1 MTMHGMVP
9 PLPPSDP
16 DGKGTGRLGQGQEQ
30 ALSHMT
36 SSRRGSA
43 LGVVVTLRTTPHA
56 LYLHNMGVFQATV
69 KPRDGTSPEELD
81 VSSFF
86 SSSSLSLFSPPV
98 SVPAS
103 RSLSVS
109 LDSSTLM
116 VGVLGR
122 LLLLGSLPLLRPP
135 GRLGGVFIRSAVR
148 AAANSLAPSYE
159 VKHRH
164 QVKFYTSFR
173 WRRKGLHKASSSRN
187 GSQHPFLF
195 HK

>member
-1 MTMHGMVP
+1 MI
-9 PLPPSDP
+9 
-16 DGKGTGRLGQGQEQ
+16 
-30 ALSHMT
+30 
-36 SSRRGSA
+36 
-43 LGVVVTLRTTPHA
+43 LRTTPHA
-56 LYLHNMGVFQATV
+56 LYLHSMELFKVTV
-69 KPRDGTSPEELD
+69 KPRAGTSPEELD

-86 SSSSLSLFSPPV
+86 SSSSLSLLSPPV

-148 AAANSLAPSYE
+148 AAANSFAPSYE

-164 QVKFYTSFR
+164 QVKFYNSFR
-173 WRRKGLHKASSSRN
+173 WRRKRLHRQVSQEMYHNIHFPQIIIFYLLVLVWKFQKDKQ
-187 GSQHPFLF
+187 GSIYC
-195 HK
+195 